1 MIPRSFLPLVFAAG
15 AYAAQP
21 SAPSPKAA
29 PLRELPWA
37 QLNFLHTTDTHGW
50 HGGHLQ
56 ESSYSADWGDYIS
69 FAKHMRARADADGVD
84 LLLID
89 TGDRVEGNGLY
100 DASEPKGKYTFD
112 IFKHQHIDVICS
124 GNHELYKQNSS
135 ENEFYYTVPNFNGSY
150 LASNLDIVNPE
161 SGELEP
167 LAPRFKKFTT
177 KNQGIRVLSFGFLF
191 NFAGNANN
199 TVVKPVED
207 TVKEQWFQDAIRD
220 KDVDLILVIGHVA
233 LRTPEYKHIFK
244 AIRSVQWDV
253 PIQFFGGHAH
263 VRDFKRFDDRSVAI
277 ASGRYM
283 ETVGFLSIDGLST
296 GKSKSIAPQ
305 RAELTFGRRYIDN
318 NLFSLYHHSGK
329 NESTFSTP
337 EGKDVT
343 KMIAKAREELRLDKK
358 HGCAPQNLW
367 VNRAPFPA
375 TDSIFTWLQEHV
387 LPEQMSNT
395 SRVADNK
402 KALVITNTGA
412 MRFDIFKGPF
422 TKDSTFLVSPFTSG
436 FHYIKDVPYAEAQ
449 KVLRVLNKDGVQTFS
464 EGPLDSAVLAPP
476 EQQSG
481 RLSVASTRGLGSE
494 YVANDRVQ
502 APLTQDQPSDL
513 TPGYTTI
520 DDAGS
525 EGDDTVHSAIQFFE
539 VPNCIQAEL
548 GFSSKDEEPEE
559 VDLVF
564 NEFLQ
569 PWILVALR
577 YLGQEYDVS
586 DAQPYM
592 EGRSFTSIITDW
604 SGFPAE
610 KPRAGGRSF
619 LSRSSDDAP
628 LVAGAHD
635 VTVGQPELIKVEEGW
650 KVASLNNRIQQAS
663 QSSQTTREPPISEQ
677 NPLTDLK
684 LYAQSFTSTLFSTR
698 GCPSQGP
705 NPRVLHRLHTIVC
718 TYDSPLMQ
726 LLNSLNTHSITMS
739 APNAGRQSPDPEHQ
753 TDAQQKGPQAAPHL
767 GSGPDEGSKQAS
779 EQDKSALS
787 SNPTHILEK
796 HAEETTSK
804 K

>member
-1 MIPRSFLPLVFAAG
+1 MITRSFLPLILAAG

-29 PLRELPWA
+29 PLRELPWG

-69 FAKHMRARADADGVD
+69 FAKHMRDRADADGVD
-84 LLLID
+84 LLVVD

-167 LAPRFKKFTT
+167 LAPRFKRFTT

-191 NFAGNANN
+191 NFVGNANN
-199 TVVKPVED
+199 TVVKSVED
-207 TVKEQWFQDAIRD
+207 TVKEKWFQDAIREQ
-220 KDVDLILVIGHVA
+220 DVDLILVIGHVA
-233 LRTPEYKHIFK
+233 LRTPEYKNIFK

-263 VRDFKRFDDRSVAI
+263 VRDFKKFDDKSVAM

-296 GKSKSIAPQ
+296 GKSKSVAPQ
-305 RAELTFGRRYIDN
+305 TAELTFSRRYIDN
-318 NLFSLYHHSGK
+318 NLFSLHHHSGK

-343 KMIAKAREELRLDKK
+343 KMIAKAREELKLDKK

-375 TDSIFTWLQEHV
+375 KDSIFTWLQEHV
-387 LPEQMSNT
+387 IPEQLSN
-395 SRVADNK
+395 SFRVADNK
-402 KALVITNTGA
+402 AALVITNTGA

-422 TKDSTFLVSPFTSG
+422 TRDSTFLVSPFTSG

-449 KVLRVLNKDGVQTFS
+449 KVLQVLNKDGQVVQALS
-464 EGPLDSAVLAPP
+464 EGPLDPAVLAPP

-481 RLSVASTRGLGSE
+481 RLSIASARGLRSE
-494 YVANDRVQ
+494 YVANDGVQ
-502 APLTQDQPSDL
+502 APLVQADKPSDL

-520 DDAGS
+520 DDAGE
-525 EGDDTVHSAIQFFE
+525 EGDDTVHSAIKFFE
-539 VPNCIQAEL
+539 VPNCIQAEV
-548 GFSSKDEEPEE
+548 GFKSKEEKPEE

-586 DAQPYM
+586 DVHPYM

-604 SGFPAE
+604 
-610 KPRAGGRSF
+610 
-619 LSRSSDDAP
+619 
-628 LVAGAHD
+628 VGAHWD
-635 VTVGQPELIKVEEGW
+635 
-650 KVASLNNRIQQAS
+650 
-663 QSSQTTREPPISEQ
+663 
-677 NPLTDLK
+677 
-684 LYAQSFTSTLFSTR
+684 
-698 GCPSQGP
+698 C
-705 NPRVLHRLHTIVC
+705 
-718 TYDSPLMQ
+718 
-726 LLNSLNTHSITMS
+726 
-739 APNAGRQSPDPEHQ
+739 
-753 TDAQQKGPQAAPHL
+753 
-767 GSGPDEGSKQAS
+767 
-779 EQDKSALS
+779 
-787 SNPTHILEK
+787 
-796 HAEETTSK
+796 
-804 K
+804 